1 MNAAQQQPE
10 VQQDT
15 NTQSPTTPNA
25 NDANDAN
32 DASKY
37 YKNYTS
43 KY

>member
-25 NDANDAN
+25 NDANDA
-32 DASKY
+32 SKY
-37 YKNYTS
+37 YKNYTL